1 MCVFGRSWV
10 TYHII
15 SILFWQLLQVYP
27 SSFTLQLVATN
38 MIAEG
43 RVWDGV
49 QLLCLIDKVLDACK
63 YLQSDNQ
70 WDASLWLAKCRL
82 SPKASCT
89 NLSDMK
95 AIFTKFIYPRS
106 TGRWPQSTRRTARRR
121 T

>member
-1 MCVFGRSWV
+1 
-10 TYHII
+10 
-15 SILFWQLLQVYP
+15 
-27 SSFTLQLVATN
+27 

-82 SPKASCT
+82 SPKAS
-89 NLSDMK
+89 
-95 AIFTKFIYPRS
+95 
-106 TGRWPQSTRRTARRR
+106 
-121 T
+121 

>member
-1 MCVFGRSWV
+1 M
-10 TYHII
+10 
-15 SILFWQLLQVYP
+15 
-27 SSFTLQLVATN
+27 QLVATN

-82 SPKASCT
+82 TPKVSYSS
-89 NLSDMK
+89 N
-95 AIFTKFIYPRS
+95 
-106 TGRWPQSTRRTARRR
+106 
-121 T
+121 